1 MLSFLLREEIQLWS
15 NSLNFFA
22 GILKKRPDAFT
33 LSRLSFILYPFFIL
47 PILITGNIL

>member
-1 MLSFLLREEIQLWS
+1 MLSFLLREEVQLWS

-33 LSRLSFILYPFFIL
+33 LWNDNLDIFKENSIYL
-47 PILITGNIL
+47 